1 MKIFKDYELSTSE
14 AWNKTSTT
22 TTLPCL
28 PCDTTPK
35 VNIYFVVGMSI
46 GGFVSLCLMIT
57 VVVLYKIRANY
68 LLKRQINQFRRIDQQ
83 LNLDRVYTMDYSVF

>member
-22 TTLPCL
+22 TALPSL
-28 PCDTTPK
+28 PCDTTSK
-35 VNIYFVVGMSI
+35 VNVYFVVGMSI
-46 GGFVSLCLMIT
+46 GGFVSLCLMVT